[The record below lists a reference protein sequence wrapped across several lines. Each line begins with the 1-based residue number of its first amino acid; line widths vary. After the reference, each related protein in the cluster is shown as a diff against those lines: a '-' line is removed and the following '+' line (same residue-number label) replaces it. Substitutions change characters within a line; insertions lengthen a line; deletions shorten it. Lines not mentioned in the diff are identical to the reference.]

1 MNDVHTETS
10 AEADIRL
17 EKADK
22 ALRVSEARYRRLFE
36 TAQDGILLLNA
47 ATAQIEDVNPFLIN
61 LLGYTYE
68 TFLGKKLWEIGCFKN
83 TALSMEAFAE
93 LQERHYIRYENMP
106 LETRDGRLI
115 SVEFVSNL
123 YSCEGVDV
131 IQCNIRDNTKRHFA
145 ELALNASARA
155 LQLLS
160 QSNEALLSSTTEDT
174 LLAEYCRIAV
184 KTGGYR
190 MACVGLGDGG
200 PGRRIQTI
208 AQHGADDDFLA
219 LVHGTW
225 AEAGDESDIVGRA
238 LWSGLVQVSEDIA
251 SDRSMTRLREAALQR
266 GYRSAIAVP
275 FRLPEGTLAC
285 LSLYA
290 GTCDVWSLPERKL
303 LQEIAADLA
312 FGIAAIRTELARN
325 QNQKSL
331 RIALEQT
338 IEVIANT
345 IDERDAYTAGH
356 QRRVASLCAA
366 IGAELGISAERIQ
379 GLRLAATIH
388 DLGKIGV
395 PAEIL
400 SKPSQLTP
408 LEFEM
413 IKLHA
418 QAGYDI
424 LRNVTFPWPIAQTI
438 LQHHE
443 RMDGSGYPSGLKGD
457 ELLLESRIMAVA
469 DIVEAMSSHRPYRP
483 ALGIDAALAEIEAQG
498 GVTLDAGAVAA
509 CLRIF
514 REKDYAIES

>member
-1 MNDVHTETS
+1 MPPPPEKS
-10 AEADIRL
+10 ADTAISSSIADL
-17 EKADK
+17 
-22 ALRVSEARYRRLFE
+22 ALRVSETRYRRLFE
-36 TAQDGILLLNA
+36 AAQDGILLLNA
-47 ATAQIEDVNPFLIN
+47 ETAQIEDVNPFLIH
-61 LLGYTYE
+61 LLGYSHD

-93 LQERHYIRYENMP
+93 LQERHYIRYENLP

-123 YSCEGVDV
+123 YTCEGVEV
-131 IQCNIRDNTKRHFA
+131 IQCNIRDNTKRHLA
-145 ELALNASARA
+145 ELAVKATSRA

-160 QSNEALLSSTTEDT
+160 ESNEALLSSTTEDT

-184 KTGGYR
+184 ATGGYL
-190 MACVGLGDGG
+190 MACVGLGEGD
-200 PGRRIQTI
+200 PNRRVRTI
-208 AQHGADDDFLA
+208 AQHGADEAFLV
-219 LVHGTW
+219 LLHGTW
-225 AEAGDESDIVGRA
+225 AEAGDKPDIVGRA
-238 LWSGLVQVSEDIA
+238 LSSCLVQVAEDIS
-251 SDRSMTRLREAALQR
+251 SDESMAGLREAALQR
-266 GYRSAIAVP
+266 GYRSAIALP
-275 FRLPEGTLAC
+275 FRLPGGTTAC

-290 GTCDVWSLPERKL
+290 GACDVWSQPERKL

-469 DIVEAMSSHRPYRP
+469 DVVEAMSSHRPYRP
-483 ALGIDAALAEIEAQG
+483 ALGIDAGLAEIEAQG
-498 GVTLDAGAVAA
+498 GITLDATVVAA

-514 REKDYAIES
+514 REQGYTIES